1 MNISFWINTTNYTI
15 PQLFWNG
22 IGCSF
27 WLITYIAIARNS
39 YKTKFVEMPFV
50 IAAGNISWEFVW
62 SFCFHPDTGRFYTL
76 GYQASFFLDV
86 YIFWMVLK
94 YGSKQI
100 EIPVIKKHFKAIMI
114 GLLVLW
120 GPLNYFFVAQGF
132 DTTIGANSGY
142 ILNLMISM
150 LYPFL
155 YFRSDPS
162 YFSRLVSWSRFIGTG
177 CITVSMFLIYPENHF
192 LHILGIACFIFDL
205 AFTVLLE
212 KNKIKVAKR

>member
-1 MNISFWINTTNYTI
+1 MTLSYWINTTDYTL
-15 PQLFWNG
+15 PELLWNG

-27 WLITYIAIARNS
+27 WLITYIAIARHS

-50 IAAGNISWEFVW
+50 IAAGNIAWEFVW
-62 SFCFHPDTGRFYTL
+62 GFCFHPDTGRFYVL

-86 YIFWMVLK
+86 FIFALVLK

-100 EIPVIKKHFKAIMI
+100 EIPIFKNNFKIMMV
-114 GLLVLW
+114 GLILLW
-120 GPLNYFFVAQGF
+120 LPLNYFFVAQGF
-132 DTTIGANSGY
+132 DTPIGANSGY

-150 LYPFL
+150 LYPIL

-162 YFSRLVSWSRFIGTG
+162 KFSRLVSWSRFLGTG

-192 LHILGIACFIFDL
+192 LHVLGIACFGLDL
-205 AFTVLLE
+205 AFTVFLE
-212 KNKIKVAKR
+212 KNKLKGAKQ